1 MKDLRDSNT
10 ICRKKGK
17 YYQRDKTGKRFFT
30 AFHLFKILM
39 DSVGSLIT
47 PMELTGGI
55 MTTQFYDKVDDFKT
69 S

>member
-1 MKDLRDSNT
+1 
-10 ICRKKGK
+10 
-17 YYQRDKTGKRFFT
+17 
-30 AFHLFKILM
+30 M